1 MDPQPQPLLHFHVR
15 MKPMSTNVFHQITK
29 NVEVTR
35 GKIWAV
41 QRMLK
46 CFPTKSTIKLIP
58 LSTLAVWGWALL
70 CNRMILFESTPGS
83 FDFMEHRSFCN
94 VFA

>member
-1 MDPQPQPLLHFHVR
+1 
-15 MKPMSTNVFHQITK
+15 MKPTSTNVFLQVTK

-46 CFPTKSTIKLIP
+46 GFPAPSLKLIP
-58 LSTLAVWGWALL
+58 RQIGSMDMGVIMQKDDSVRQLSRA
-70 CNRMILFESTPGS
+70 F
-83 FDFMEHRSFCN
+83 
-94 VFA
+94 